1 MLRLTNACTRQ
12 TRRVR
17 LQKYFEIV
25 VGADG
30 DDFAFIADAS
40 EAEAE
45 GARVIFG
52 QEDEAEARV
61 GACASLVFDD
71 LEVEFFEVG
80 AQEGLDVALELFGVA
95 GSGVV
100 LQFDPHDGVEVL
112 DTDTNDGFSVTGV
125 LGGVLDE
132 FLEDGGDAAVHVEC
146 VHLAALMVG
155 VRDIPGDQ
163 IRQKAASLPMR
174 HEIDGRDADLEMRLG
189 RQIFRN
195 HFEVAVHPLNHAS
208 LRRLLMSRK
217 PTGPSPPNRF
227 AFCTRGTL
235 RVLRSRA
242 TEQRPNATIPMIQ
255 KTNDVMWR
263 GYGDRARSSSRC
275 ECRGPDRHRGL

>member
-80 AQEGLDVALELFGVA
+80 AQEGLDVAFVLFGVA
-95 GSGVV
+95 GRGIV
-100 LQFDPHDGVEVL
+100 LQLDAHDGVEVL
-112 DTDTNDGFSVTGV
+112 DAHTDDAFALTGV
-125 LGGVLDE
+125 LGSVLDE

-163 IRQKAASLPMR
+163 IRQKTASLPVG
-174 HEIDGRDADLEMRLG
+174 HQIDGRDADLEMSLG

-195 HFEVAVHPLNHAS
+195 HFEVAVYPLNHAS
-208 LRRLLMSRK
+208 LRRRLVTGQ
-217 PTGPSPPNRF
+217 PTGPLPSDRF
-227 AFCTRGTL
+227 AFCTRGAP
-235 RVLRSRA
+235 RALRSRVE
-242 TEQRPNATIPMIQ
+242 EQ
-255 KTNDVMWR
+255 
-263 GYGDRARSSSRC
+263 
-275 ECRGPDRHRGL
+275 